1 MDISVKRTSVKGK
14 LFRKISKNL
23 SDYCIY
29 LCSTTDFAHLPP
41 SVKQNGMK
49 TYITIT
55 GTNLPAIES
64 VEIEYFGEWVTNKK
78 YGIQFK
84 ADSYKFVNPTT
95 EKGIVSFLKSK
106 AFPGIGEKTA
116 IAIVSAFGIKTLD
129 TIKESPNKLLTVPG
143 ITPSKIGTIITAYK
157 KNEAFSNITVFLAKY
172 GLSSDS
178 IVKIN
183 EKYGENAVEMIEKN
197 PYEIQEI
204 RGIGF
209 KTCDKIARGLNV
221 SLDSFERV
229 RGGILETIKAHIMQT
244 GDTCIG
250 VDELEEG
257 TLSLL
262 NDGIEPS
269 PVSQNLFRSVAK
281 ALKEN
286 GEIVFRNKSF
296 VFLKSYDDA
305 EMYSAKKLIELLNND
320 VTKASITPMR
330 IMSVVEDYRKTSKIS
345 LTNNQAEAVVMALS
359 NRVSVITGGPGTG
372 KTTILSAVLTCYKE
386 LYKKE
391 VTLLAP
397 TGKAARRM
405 TETTGQDANT
415 IHSKIG
421 IYDSDS
427 NYEPQT
433 LPDGLIVVDESS
445 MVDSLLLWKLL
456 QAVYS
461 LNSHLLFIG
470 DVDQLPSVS
479 AGSVLY
485 DMIRSKVIPV
495 ARLTEIFRQAE
506 GGIIV
511 KNSQAINSGSHNLE
525 FDKDF
530 VLTKV
535 SDEDEALDAIKRI
548 YKAEVDKY
556 GVDSVALLCPLR
568 RSQNGRFKVV
578 ADELN
583 EELQE
588 TINPRVTDR
597 WCNLYNTEYRVGD
610 RVLQWKNTALSSNGD
625 TGEIQSI
632 SQSDGD
638 IAIKVHWDNGNDT
651 VETRQSMA
659 DITLAY
665 AISIHKSQGSEY
677 KSVIIPLLK
686 EQTCSLFK
694 RNLIYTGT
702 TRSKE
707 KIIYVSS
714 GIDTINA
721 CIDRCDSLK
730 RTTLLAE
737 RIISMSY

>member
-129 TIKESPNKLLTVPG
+129 TIRESPNKLLTVPG

-244 GDTCIG
+244 GDTCIS
-250 VDELEEG
+250 VDELEER
-257 TLSLL
+257 TLCLL

-269 PVSQNLFRSVAK
+269 PVSQNLFRTVAK

-345 LTNNQAEAVVMALS
+345 LTDNQAEAVVMALS

-625 TGEIQSI
+625 IGEIQSI

>member
-1 MDISVKRTSVKGK
+1 MDIGVKRTSVKGK

-29 LCSTTDFAHLPP
+29 LCSTTDFTHLPP

-78 YGIQFK
+78 YGLQFK

-116 IAIVSAFGIKTLD
+116 VAIVSAFGTKTLD
-129 TIKESPNKLLTVPG
+129 TIRESPNKLLTVPG
-143 ITPSKIGTIITAYK
+143 ITPSKVGTIITAYK

-183 EKYGENAVEMIEKN
+183 EKYGEKAVEMIEDN

-229 RGGILETIKAHIMQT
+229 RGGILETIKAHIMQS
-244 GDTCIG
+244 GDTCIR
-250 VDELEEG
+250 VNELEES
-257 TLSLL
+257 TLKLL

-269 PVSQNLFRSVAK
+269 PVSQDLFRTVAK
-281 ALKEN
+281 ALKES
-286 GEIVFRNKSF
+286 GEIVFRNKSY
-296 VFLKSYDDA
+296 VFLKSYDEA
-305 EMYSAKKLIELLNND
+305 ELYSSKKLVELLNND

-330 IMSVVEDYRKTSKIS
+330 IMSIVEEYRKTSKIP
-345 LTNNQAEAVVMALS
+345 LTNNQAEAVTMALS

-372 KTTILSAVLTCYKE
+372 KTTILSAVISCYKE

-405 TETTGQDANT
+405 TETTGQDAST

-427 NYEPQT
+427 KYEPQS
-433 LPDGLIVVDESS
+433 LPDGLIVIDESS

-461 LNSHLLFIG
+461 LSSHLLFIG

-485 DMIRSKVIPV
+485 DMIRSNVIPV

-511 KNSQAINSGSHNLE
+511 RNSQAINSGSHNLE
-525 FDKDF
+525 FDNDF
-530 VLTKV
+530 ILMKAN
-535 SDEDEALDAIKRI
+535 DEDEALDTIKRI

-556 GVDSVALLCPLR
+556 GVDNVALLCPLR

-578 ADELN
+578 SDELN

-588 TINPRVTDR
+588 IINPRVTDR
-597 WCNLYNTEYRVGD
+597 WCTLYNTEYRVGD
-610 RVLQWKNTALSSNGD
+610 RVLQWKNTTLSSNGD
-625 TGEIQSI
+625 VGEIQGI
-632 SQSDGD
+632 SQVDGD

-651 VETRQSMA
+651 VETRHTMA

-694 RNLIYTGT
+694 RNLIYTAT
-702 TRSKE
+702 SRSRE
-707 KIIYVSS
+707 KIIYVTS
-714 GIDTINA
+714 GIPTINA

-737 RIISMSY
+737 RLISMAQ

>member
-64 VEIEYFGEWVTNKK
+64 VEIEYFGEWVTNRK

-129 TIKESPNKLLTVPG
+129 TIRESPNKLLTVPG

-250 VDELEEG
+250 VDELEER
-257 TLSLL
+257 TLCLL

-269 PVSQNLFRSVAK
+269 PVSQNLFRTVAK

-345 LTNNQAEAVVMALS
+345 LTDNQAEAVVMALS

-456 QAVYS
+456 QAVHS

-625 TGEIQSI
+625 IGEIQSI

-686 EQTCSLFK
+686 EQACSLFK

>member
-1 MDISVKRTSVKGK
+1 MDIGVKRTSVKGK

-84 ADSYKFVNPTT
+84 ADSYKFVIPTT

-129 TIKESPNKLLTVPG
+129 TIKDSPNKLLAVPG
-143 ITPSKIGTIITAYK
+143 ITPSKVGTIITAYK

-178 IVKIN
+178 IVRIN

-250 VDELEEG
+250 VKELEES
-257 TLSLL
+257 TLNLL

-269 PVSQNLFRSVAK
+269 PVSQNLFRTVAK

-286 GEIVFRNKSF
+286 GEIVFRNKSY

-330 IMSVVEDYRKTSKIS
+330 IMSVVEDYRKKSEIS
-345 LTNNQAEAVVMALS
+345 LTNNQAEAVTMALS
-359 NRVSVITGGPGTG
+359 NRVSIITGGPGTG
-372 KTTILSAVLTCYKE
+372 KTTILSAVLSCYKE

-405 TETTGQDANT
+405 TETTGQNANT

-427 NYEPQT
+427 KYEPQT

-461 LNSHLLFIG
+461 HNSHLLFIG

-485 DMIRSKVIPV
+485 DMIRSNVIPV

-511 KNSQAINSGSHNLE
+511 KNSQAINSGSHSLE
-525 FDKDF
+525 FDNDF
-530 VLTKV
+530 VLMKV
-535 SDEDEALDAIKRI
+535 KDEDEALDAIKHI

-556 GVDSVALLCPLR
+556 GVDNVALLCPLR

-625 TGEIQSI
+625 IGEIQCI
-632 SQSDGD
+632 SQADGD

-707 KIIYVSS
+707 KIIYISS

-737 RIISMSY
+737 RLISMSY